1 VQDQKFESTDGAT
14 APSLSH
20 PSQLS
25 SSLRSP
31 TGSSLSF
38 LLILLTCAAGCSS
51 SPVDRTGPLGSEV
64 GPADVAAMVTGTWQI
79 RNEEQQGM
87 AVLGGLLSYDMT
99 TTEQIDGVAVARERI
114 SAGPLWI
121 AGTTESRAIT
131 SAGEESHGNWFFP
144 FWRYQEVNGERTLYP
159 LMVIP
164 IPLGSSSESD
174 QARFEED
181 LTWDEP
187 VAQAIAPRD
196 LEATTLIDPVLNI
209 SPLDPLDPLD
219 RTYRLRQGDTL
230 WSLSKRFYGTGQR
243 WRDLVSANPSRFD
256 DIHSI
261 RVGTTILIPR

>member
-1 VQDQKFESTDGAT
+1 MQDQKFDSTDGAT
-14 APSLSH
+14 APSLLH
-20 PSQLS
+20 PSRLS

-31 TGSSLSF
+31 TGSSLI
-38 LLILLTCAAGCSS
+38 LLLLTCAIGCSS
-51 SPVDRTGPLGSEV
+51 SPVDRESPLGTEV
-64 GPADVAAMVTGTWQI
+64 GPADVAAMVTGTWQM
-79 RNEEQQGM
+79 RNDEQQGM
-87 AVLGGLLSYDMT
+87 AVLGGLLAYDMT
-99 TTEQIDGVAVARERI
+99 TTEQVDGVAVARERI

-164 IPLGSSSESD
+164 IPLGSSSDSD
-174 QARFEED
+174 QARFEEE

-196 LEATTLIDPVLNI
+196 LEAPPLIDPVPDI
-209 SPLDPLDPLD
+209 STLDPLD
-219 RTYRLRQGDTL
+219 RSYRLRQGDTL
-230 WSLSKRFYGTGQR
+230 WSVSKRFYGTGQR
-243 WRDLVSANPSRFD
+243 WRDLVSANPARFD

>member
-1 VQDQKFESTDGAT
+1 MQDQKFDSTDGAT
-14 APSLSH
+14 APSLPH
-20 PSQLS
+20 PSRLS
-25 SSLRSP
+25 SSLLSP
-31 TGSSLSF
+31 IRSSLI
-38 LLILLTCAAGCSS
+38 LLLLTCAVGCSS
-51 SPVDRTGPLGSEV
+51 APIDRESPLGSEV
-64 GPADVAAMVTGTWQI
+64 GPADVAAMVTGTWQV

-196 LEATTLIDPVLNI
+196 LEATPFIDPVPDI
-209 SPLDPLDPLD
+209 PTLDPLD
-219 RTYRLRQGDTL
+219 RSYRLRQGDTL

-243 WRDLVSANPSRFD
+243 WRDLVSANPARFD